1 MIVPRPVSDGDIARI
16 VRYAPL
22 VSIDIILRDPQGYA
36 LLGLRVNE
44 PAKGKYFVGE
54 YKNFTRFAPLIFLTL
69 TRKKMAS

>member
-22 VSIDIILRDPQGYA
+22 VPDLNIILRDPQGYA

-44 PAKGKYFVGE
+44 PAKGKYFLSVSTKILPDLHHS
-54 YKNFTRFAPLIFLTL
+54 Y
-69 TRKKMAS
+69 S